1 VVAHALAGKEASSI
15 LSADSMLVYRGMD
28 VGTAKPTPAELK
40 HFRYSGVNLVD
51 SNEDFNLALYIK
63 HARRSVEALNGMPLI
78 VVGGTGLYVKT
89 LTRGFDDA
97 GMPNPALR
105 RKAEE
110 VLQKQGIE
118 ALREFVR
125 VRAPCAYEDVKDK
138 GNSRRLV
145 RALESTGASRRSW
158 GDHLSP
164 RLVGLRLSR
173 ELLIKRIE
181 ERVDKM
187 YESGLL
193 DETRQLMTL
202 SPLSRTARQAIG
214 YKEAI
219 AVLDG
224 EMDWVT
230 ARERICVRTRRLAK
244 SQMTWFRNQEQ
255 VDWVDVEDGMD
266 VDTIAEQVEKLW
278 RENGRTR
285 LRF

>member
-1 VVAHALAGKEASSI
+1 
-15 LSADSMLVYRGMD
+15 MLVYRGMD